1 MIDQVAS
8 KAREMWRDRRGG
20 IAQVFAF
27 SLIPLLG
34 IVGAA
39 VDYGYA
45 TNFRA
50 KLQNSADSAALH
62 VATQISSSADA
73 SPTANKYQSIA
84 AAALQSNMANRV
96 LASVEELRICT
107 AAGGDCTTS
116 AGATLNAGDVYV
128 RATANSPRYITQLY
142 PLTYMGSR
150 TTIPIGVASTV
161 NSGAGGSAP
170 YIDIYLL
177 VDVSASMGLGAS
189 PSDQQGMTDSMG
201 CAFACHNDDPNQ
213 KSTTSND
220 TVLLAHNLG
229 YQLRIDA
236 VKSALKN
243 VVATA
248 KAAVDGGQANIRF
261 GIHTFANPFKTVLP
275 LSGNFGAA
283 TDLSATSIY
292 GAVNSLDIAQ
302 FNAGTDTPNALKQM
316 AAIAQKSGDGKTQAT
331 AKTFVF
337 VATDGAADTL
347 DNPPT
352 GGSYVVWQDWLNW
365 NPTSASAAQWTDFV
379 ANTNQYSTNGQA
391 IKNGLACT
399 NYQALANTIYSTNT
413 AQLQALFGNL
423 PTCVAQPYWSGYYGT
438 QAGKALSSQFEE
450 LLVMPINPA
459 WCDKLKATG
468 SNIMTLYVTYDSP
481 APPQQPY
488 VNYVTF
494 AVVPKIEAG
503 MKACASKPDYAFK
516 ASDTASINA
525 AMKKMFDGAVGGGGV
540 AGSIRIVR

>member
-62 VATQISSSADA
+62 VATQISASADA

-189 PSDQQGMTDSMG
+189 KADQAGMQSYMG
-201 CAFACHNDDPNQ
+201 CAFACHNGDPNQ

-220 TVLLAHNLG
+220 TVMLAHSLG
-229 YQLRIDA
+229 FNLRIDA
-236 VKSALKN
+236 LKSALKS
-243 VVATA
+243 VVTQAQTA
-248 KAAVDGGQANIRF
+248 VANKTANIRL
-261 GIHTFANPFKTVLP
+261 GVYTFASPFKTVLP
-275 LSGNFGAA
+275 LSGTFGSSSDMSTTTIFGA
-283 TDLSATSIY
+283 I
-292 GAVNSLDIAQ
+292 NSLDIAQ
-302 FNAGTDTPNALKQM
+302 FDAGTNPPNALKQM
-316 AAIAQKSGDGKTQAT
+316 AAVVPKSGDGKTQAT

-337 VATDGAADTL
+337 LATDGVADTSN
-347 DNPPT
+347 NPPT
-352 GGSYVVWQDWLNW
+352 GGSYAPYADWVNW
-365 NPTSASAAQWTDFV
+365 NPTSVSQANWAYYV
-379 ANTNQYSTNGQA
+379 ANANQYSTAGVA
-391 IKNGLACT
+391 LKSGVACS
-399 NYQALANTIYSTNT
+399 NYATLANSVSITDSATL
-413 AQLQALFGNL
+413 AALFGNL
-423 PTCVAQPYWSGYYGT
+423 PVCNAQPYFSNYYST
-438 QAGKALSSQFEE
+438 EVGKYMSSQIEDTVT
-450 LLVMPINPA
+450 LPIDPS
-459 WCDKLKATG
+459 WCAVLKNTG
-468 SNIMTLYVTYDSP
+468 TNLMTLYVTYLSP
-481 APPQQPY
+481 SPPQPPY
-488 VNYVTF
+488 VNYVTYN
-494 AVVPKIEAG
+494 VVPKIEG
-503 MKACASKPDYAFK
+503 NMKSCASKPDYAFT
-516 ASDTASINA
+516 ASDTASIA
-525 AMKKMFDGAVGGGGV
+525 SAMQKMYDGAVAGGGSGAV
-540 AGSIRIVR
+540 RIAR